1 MRKKKKNGERNGVTE
16 TDRDEDGDQDRDMD
30 GEKDRDED
38 RDKDKDRDEDSDKGR
53 EENGETEGTGSSA
66 RVIDWKRRELGV
78 EVKGG
83 SAKRETETRSII
95 E

>member
-1 MRKKKKNGERNGVTE
+1 M
-16 TDRDEDGDQDRDMD
+16 DRDEDSDKDRDDDSDM
-30 GEKDRDED
+30 DRDED
-38 RDKDKDRDEDSDKGR
+38 RDKGT

-66 RVIDWKRRELGV
+66 RVTDWKRRELGV

-83 SAKRETETRSII
+83 PAKREKGSRSII

>member
-1 MRKKKKNGERNGVTE
+1 M
-16 TDRDEDGDQDRDMD
+16 
-30 GEKDRDED
+30 
-38 RDKDKDRDEDSDKGR
+38 DRDEDSDKDRDDDSDKDRDKGT

-66 RVIDWKRRELGV
+66 RVTHWKRRELGE

-83 SAKRETETRSII
+83 PAKREKETRSII

>member
-1 MRKKKKNGERNGVTE
+1 M
-16 TDRDEDGDQDRDMD
+16 
-30 GEKDRDED
+30 
-38 RDKDKDRDEDSDKGR
+38 DRDEDSDKDRNEDRDKGT

-66 RVIDWKRRELGV
+66 RVTHWKRRKLGV

-83 SAKRETETRSII
+83 SAKREKETRSII

>member
-1 MRKKKKNGERNGVTE
+1 M
-16 TDRDEDGDQDRDMD
+16 
-30 GEKDRDED
+30 
-38 RDKDKDRDEDSDKGR
+38 DRDEDSDKDRNEDRDKGT

-66 RVIDWKRRELGV
+66 RVTHWKRRELAV

-83 SAKRETETRSII
+83 PAKREKETRSII